1 MEMDL
6 FDEPNA
12 TAPVETEPSPACLNP
27 EVVSVAFIIQF
38 NQMADATL
46 LVCTLASAILQ
57 LNVLSRAYGHIRGKT
72 ADKCLHVFLFSMT
85 LADFILTGI
94 CYPFEIAHRFQMLPS
109 MPRIIYLSSHVLC
122 WISLIVSSFSLV
134 LMNADKLVYFRFP
147 LRYSQYFTRRRSVC
161 ISVAVWIGACVFV
174 AFAWAV
180 NSFQCNGEYCQQL
193 GFAPNRLHVYIIFL
207 LIASVMPTVTSLTV
221 ALYILKIMSIHRK
234 QITQEKL
241 LCSPSTSKARQN
253 SVFMTRM
260 RTFYFIFMSTIFTAA
275 TLLPY
280 RFVQITRMLNPAQI
294 PECSTILVL
303 WILIY
308 MVFLNSIVNPL
319 LTVTILPQ
327 YRLSCLHRLRYK
339 KQPSPREFDSTRE
352 SL

>member
-1 MEMDL
+1 MEFTEDSNSTAL
-6 FDEPNA
+6 SEP
-12 TAPVETEPSPACLNP
+12 EPSPACLHPN
-27 EVVSVAFIIQF
+27 VVSVEFILHF
-38 NQMADATL
+38 KELGDATL
-46 LVCTLASAILQ
+46 LICTLASAVLQ
-57 LNVLSRAYGHIRGKT
+57 LNVLSRAYRHIRGKT

-85 LADFILTGI
+85 LADFILTGLV
-94 CYPFEIAHRFQMLPS
+94 YPQELLSRLNLLGT
-109 MPRIIYLSSHVLC
+109 MPRIVYLSSHVLC

-147 LRYSQYFTRRRSVC
+147 LRYSQYFTRRRSVG
-161 ISVAVWIGACVFV
+161 ISLACWIGSACFV

-193 GFAPNRLHVYIIFL
+193 GFAPNRLHVYIFFL
-207 LIASVMPTVTSLTV
+207 LIASVMPTLTSLIV

-234 QITQEKL
+234 QISQEKL
-241 LCSPSTSKARQN
+241 LCSPNTSKARHN

-280 RFVQITRMLNPAQI
+280 RFVQITRMLNPTEVPQ
-294 PECSTILVL
+294 CSTILVL

-308 MVFLNSIVNPL
+308 MVSLNSIVNPL

-327 YRLSCLHRLRYK
+327 YRLSCMHRLRQYH
-339 KQPSPREFDSTRE
+339 KQASPREFDSTRE